1 MKSCPPRPRI
11 AGMHTKICISA
22 NEPRHVG
29 EARADDPASTL
40 RWAVAS
46 TRSSRAGARSRG
58 PSPSAPSPSQGY
70 EEIHEI
76 DPGFCAHIADTFIDQ
91 DWRLTIRSRENNL
104 RFRIA
109 FSGEAAYFDRK
120 QQLSDEYLGCSYIVR
135 PAGDSLT
142 ASFTGG
148 VRYRYCSLNV
158 TQAYLVDFLGLGSDE
173 LTPVLIS
180 HWERRETVMGHFAAS
195 KAALALASRFF
206 RARSS
211 SAWRDVEVRSN
222 ALELLRVLFEDWRTA
237 SPQSRASMRITL
249 PEREKLFRIRDL
261 IKANPGRTYT
271 LPALCAQFR
280 LSRKKLHY
288 GFKRMC
294 GVSVHEFQTEVRMQ
308 LALELLQ
315 TTQLPVAQVAEKA
328 GFSEP
333 TNFTAAFRKHFA
345 VLPSQIRST
354 P

>member
-1 MKSCPPRPRI
+1 MRSRI
-11 AGMHTKICISA
+11 DICA
-22 NEPRHVG
+22 NEPRLWEKLQQMTLIDPSVG
-29 EARADDPASTL
+29 GGIGEVIQGR
-40 RWAVAS
+40 
-46 TRSSRAGARSRG
+46 RSIPRSE
-58 PSPSAPSPSQGY
+58 PISSISSSGY

-76 DPGFCAHIADTFIDQ
+76 DPGFCTHVADSYIDQ

-120 QQLSDEYLGCSYIVR
+120 QQLSDEYLGCSYIIR

-148 VRYRYCSLNV
+148 TRYRYCSLNV
-158 TQAYLVDFLGLGSDE
+158 TQAYLVDFLGLGGDE
-173 LTPVLIS
+173 LTPELIA
-180 HWERRETVMGHFAAS
+180 HWERRETVMGHFPAS
-195 KAALALASRFF
+195 KSALALASRFF
-206 RARSS
+206 RARSPN
-211 SAWRDVEVRSN
+211 AWRDVEVRSN

-237 SPQSRASMRITL
+237 SPHSHASMRITL
-249 PEREKLFRIRDL
+249 SERERLSRIRDL

-315 TTQLPVAQVAEKA
+315 STSLPVAQVSEKA

-345 VLPSQIRST
+345 VLPSHVRSM

>member
-1 MKSCPPRPRI
+1 MQTRI
-11 AGMHTKICISA
+11 TISA
-22 NEPRHVG
+22 NEPRMWEKLEEMTRIDPSVG
-29 EARADDPASTL
+29 GGIDEVIQGR
-40 RWAVAS
+40 
-46 TRSSRAGARSRG
+46 RSIPRTEPIG
-58 PSPSAPSPSQGY
+58 PISKSGY

-76 DPGFCAHIADTFIDQ
+76 DPGFCAHVADTFIDH

-109 FSGEAAYFDRK
+109 FAGEAAYFDRK
-120 QQLSDEYLGCSYIVR
+120 QQLSDEYLGCSYIIR
-135 PAGDSLT
+135 PAGDALT

-173 LTPVLIS
+173 LTPELIS

-206 RARSS
+206 RARSPN
-211 SAWRDVEVRSN
+211 AWRDVEVRSN
-222 ALELLRVLFEDWRTA
+222 ALELLRVLFDDWRTA

-261 IKANPGRTYT
+261 IKANPGRAWT
-271 LPALCAQFR
+271 LPALCGQFG

-294 GVSVHEFQTEVRMQ
+294 GVSVHQFQTEVRMQ

-315 TTQLPVAQVAEKA
+315 TTRLPIAHVSEKA

-345 VLPSQIRST
+345 VLPSHIRDV

>member
-1 MKSCPPRPRI
+1 MKSCPSKSRI
-11 AGMHTKICISA
+11 AGMRAKIYISA
-22 NEPRHVG
+22 SEPRLWEKLEQMTHIDPSVG
-29 EARADDPASTL
+29 GGIGEVIQGRLSIP
-40 RWAVAS
+40 
-46 TRSSRAGARSRG
+46 RSEPIG
-58 PSPSAPSPSQGY
+58 PISKSGY
-70 EEIHEI
+70 EEIYEI
-76 DPGFCAHIADTFIDQ
+76 DPGFCAHIADTFIDH
-91 DWRLTIRSRENNL
+91 DWRLTIRSRDNNL

-109 FSGEAAYFDRK
+109 FSGEAAYFDRRHR
-120 QQLSDEYLGCSYIVR
+120 LSDEYLGCSYIIR

-142 ASFTGG
+142 ASFNGG

-173 LTPVLIS
+173 LPPVLIS
-180 HWERRETVMGHFAAS
+180 HWDRRETVMGHFAAS
-195 KAALALASRFF
+195 KAALALANRFF

-211 SAWRDVEVRSN
+211 SAWHDVEVRSN

-237 SPQSRASMRITL
+237 SPHSSTSMRLTP

-315 TTQLPVAQVAEKA
+315 TTSLPIAHVSEKA

-333 TNFTAAFRKHFA
+333 TNFTAAFSKHFA
-345 VLPSQIRST
+345 VLPSQVRST
-354 P
+354 T

>member
-1 MKSCPPRPRI
+1 
-11 AGMHTKICISA
+11 MHTRISISA
-22 NEPRHVG
+22 NEPRLWEKLEEMTRIDPSVG
-29 EARADDPASTL
+29 GGIDEVIQGR
-40 RWAVAS
+40 
-46 TRSSRAGARSRG
+46 RSIPRTEPIG
-58 PSPSAPSPSQGY
+58 PISKSGY

-76 DPGFCAHIADTFIDQ
+76 DPGFCAHVADTFIDH

-109 FSGEAAYFDRK
+109 FAGEAAYFDRK

-135 PAGDSLT
+135 PAGDALT

-148 VRYRYCSLNV
+148 MRSRYCSLNV

-173 LTPVLIS
+173 LTPELIS

-195 KAALALASRFF
+195 KGALTLASRFF
-206 RARSS
+206 RARSPN
-211 SAWRDVEVRSN
+211 AWRDVEVRSN

-261 IKANPGRTYT
+261 IKANPGRTWT
-271 LPALCAQFR
+271 LPDLCDQFR

-315 TTQLPVAQVAEKA
+315 TTRLPVAQVSEKA

-345 VLPSQIRST
+345 VLPSHIRST

>member
-1 MKSCPPRPRI
+1 MT
-11 AGMHTKICISA
+11 TKICISA
-22 NEPRHVG
+22 NESGLWEKLDQIALIDPSVAGGIAEVIQGKRSIPRTEPIG
-29 EARADDPASTL
+29 QISK
-40 RWAVAS
+40 S
-46 TRSSRAGARSRG
+46 
-58 PSPSAPSPSQGY
+58 GY

-76 DPGFCAHIADTFIDQ
+76 DPGFCAHFADTFIDH

-120 QQLSDEYLGCSYIVR
+120 QQLADEYLGCSYIVR

-173 LTPVLIS
+173 LPPELIS
-180 HWERRETVMGHFAAS
+180 HWERRETVMGHFPAS

-206 RARSS
+206 RARSPN
-211 SAWRDVEVRSN
+211 AWHDVEVRSN
-222 ALELLRVLFEDWRTA
+222 ALELLRGLFEDWRTA

-249 PEREKLFRIRDL
+249 PEREKLLRIRDV

-271 LPALCAQFR
+271 LPILCSQFR
-280 LSRKKLHY
+280 LSRNKLHY
-288 GFKRMC
+288 GFKRIC

-308 LALELLQ
+308 HALELLQ
-315 TTQLPVAQVAEKA
+315 TTRLPVAQVSEKA

-345 VLPSQIRST
+345 VLPSHIRDAL
-354 P
+354 

>member
-1 MKSCPPRPRI
+1 
-11 AGMHTKICISA
+11 MHAKIYISA
-22 NEPRHVG
+22 NEPHLWEKLEQMARIDPSVG
-29 EARADDPASTL
+29 GGVDEVIQGRRAIP
-40 RWAVAS
+40 
-46 TRSSRAGARSRG
+46 RSEPIG
-58 PSPSAPSPSQGY
+58 PISKSGH
-70 EEIHEI
+70 EEIYEI
-76 DPGFCAHIADTFIDQ
+76 DPGFCVHITDTYIDQ
-91 DWRLTIRSRENNL
+91 DWRLTIRSRENNV

-120 QQLSDEYLGCSYIVR
+120 QRLSDEYLGCSYIVR

-148 VRYRYCSLNV
+148 ERYRYCSLNV
-158 TQAYLVDFLGLGSDE
+158 TEAYLVDFLGLGSDE
-173 LTPVLIS
+173 LTPMLIS

-195 KAALALASRFF
+195 KAALALANRFF
-206 RARSS
+206 QARSS

-249 PEREKLFRIRDL
+249 PEREKLFRIREL

-271 LPALCAQFR
+271 LPALCTQYR

-288 GFKRMC
+288 GFKQIC
-294 GVSVHEFQTEVRMQ
+294 GVSVHEYQTEVRMQ
-308 LALELLQ
+308 LALGLLQ
-315 TTQLPVAQVAEKA
+315 TTNLPIAHVAERA

-333 TNFTAAFRKHFA
+333 TNFTAAFSKHFA
-345 VLPSQIRST
+345 VLPSQIRRT

>member
-1 MKSCPPRPRI
+1 VSAAAYNRPVH
-11 AGMHTKICISA
+11 AKIFITA
-22 NEPRHVG
+22 NEPRMWDKLEQMTLIDPSVSG
-29 EARADDPASTL
+29 GIDDVIQG
-40 RWAVAS
+40 R
-46 TRSSRAGARSRG
+46 RSIPRNEPIG
-58 PSPSAPSPSQGY
+58 PISKSGH
-70 EEIHEI
+70 EEIYEI
-76 DPGFCAHIADTFIDQ
+76 DPGFCVHIADTFIDH
-91 DWRLTIRSRENNL
+91 DWRLTIRSRENNV

-120 QQLSDEYLGCSYIVR
+120 QKLSDEYLGCSYIVR

-173 LTPVLIS
+173 LTPVLS
-180 HWERRETVMGHFAAS
+180 HWERQETVMGHFAAS

-237 SPQSRASMRITL
+237 SPHSRASMRISP

-261 IKANPGRTYT
+261 IKANPGKTYT

-288 GFKRMC
+288 GFKRFC

-308 LALELLQ
+308 LALDLLQ
-315 TTQLPVAQVAEKA
+315 TTSLPIAQVSEKA

-333 TNFTAAFRKHFA
+333 TNFTAAFSKHFA
-345 VLPSQIRST
+345 VLPSQVRST